1 MLSSSAGA
9 SCGRLNPGVLCVW
22 GSYRHN
28 TGSRTGV
35 WPAGVW
41 SVGFGNWSC
50 GSQEF
55 ILNPVTSEWDCFHS
69 SQPLQG
75 LPDAR
80 TDLAVHL

>member
-1 MLSSSAGA
+1 M
-9 SCGRLNPGVLCVW
+9 W

-28 TGSRTGV
+28 TGSRTDGLLV
-35 WPAGVW
+35 
-41 SVGFGNWSC
+41 C
-50 GSQEF
+50 GLLGLVTGHVALQF

-80 TDLAVHL
+80 TDLAVRL